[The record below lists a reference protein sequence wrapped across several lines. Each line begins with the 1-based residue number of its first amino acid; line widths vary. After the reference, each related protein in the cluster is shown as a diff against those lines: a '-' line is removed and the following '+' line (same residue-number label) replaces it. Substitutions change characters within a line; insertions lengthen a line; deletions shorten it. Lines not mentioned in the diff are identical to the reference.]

1 MRQCQYPGYWV
12 SPVPLGHAAV
22 VDHEEVDLELV
33 GAGAGDGVVLRPYE
47 LHHLHAAA
55 LALLGGRH
63 RGLTSRTPCISATP
77 CTALSHLLGVCPV
90 PGVVAPRVI
99 PGVTLETVDCVPSC
113 K

>member
-1 MRQCQYPGYWV
+1 M
-12 SPVPLGHAAV
+12 PLGHAAV

-63 RGLTSRTPCISATP
+63 RGLTEHPVYRQHPVLRCLTS
-77 CTALSHLLGVCPV
+77 LGYVQFQGSWHRGSSQELHSKQSIVFP
-90 PGVVAPRVI
+90 AARDEY
-99 PGVTLETVDCVPSC
+99 L

>member
-1 MRQCQYPGYWV
+1 MSISWV
-12 SPVPLGHAAV
+12 APVPLGHAAV

-63 RGLTSRTPCISATP
+63 RGLTSNTPCIVVTP
-77 CTALSHLLGVCPV
+77 CTGLTSLGYVQFQGSWHRGSSQELHSKQSIVFP
-90 PGVVAPRVI
+90 AARDEY
-99 PGVTLETVDCVPSC
+99 L

>member
-1 MRQCQYPGYWV
+1 M
-12 SPVPLGHAAV
+12 PLGHAAV

-63 RGLTSRTPCISATP
+63 RGLTEHPVYRQHPVLASPPWGMSSSRGRG
-77 CTALSHLLGVCPV
+77 TAGH
-90 PGVVAPRVI
+90 PRSYTRNSRLCSQLQ
-99 PGVTLETVDCVPSC
+99 VTNI
-113 K
+113 